1 MATQHT
7 HLGEQ
12 GAGTISGAREEPA
25 TASSGTAPTLAP
37 ASAQP
42 AQPTLRAWWGRA
54 WPIMRGP
61 YPTLLSRAVLGGVFL
76 FSGVAKAL
84 DPTGFASDI
93 KAYQMLPAGPIIA
106 IMAYGLPLLEIL
118 LGIYL
123 LAGLYLRWSAVVT
136 GGLLVIFMI
145 AMGQAVARGLQLQC
159 GCFGA
164 AVGASL
170 RDDVSI
176 GSILRD
182 GVWLLMAAHLFFV
195 PSIWTADS
203 GIRRGRRG
211 GAARATH
218 ATPPAR
224 ASAVTG
230 AAPSAPSASAASAR
244 STGAAP
250 SATRRAP
257 GRSQAKRRRR

>member
-7 HLGEQ
+7 YPGEQ
-12 GAGTISGAREEPA
+12 STGTISGAAGEPA
-25 TASSGTAPTLAP
+25 ASDGTATATATAAAP
-37 ASAQP
+37 SAR
-42 AQPTLRAWWGRA
+42 ATLRAWWERA
-54 WPIMRGP
+54 WPMLRGP
-61 YPTLLSRAVLGGVFL
+61 YPTLISRAMLGGVFL

-118 LGIYL
+118 LGVYL

-136 GGLLVIFMI
+136 GGLLIIFMI

-176 GSILRD
+176 WSILRD

-195 PSIWTADS
+195 PSIWTVDS
-203 GIRRGRRG
+203 RIRG
-211 GAARATH
+211 GHRGGPTRAARAT
-218 ATPPAR
+218 APALPASPAPAR
-224 ASAVTG
+224 PTS
-230 AAPSAPSASAASAR
+230 
-244 STGAAP
+244 AAP

-257 GRSQAKRRRR
+257 SRSHAKRRR